1 MRYSSPLS
9 EMTKPLPG
17 GQAKSSPEQ
26 PVQRTTF
33 RLAVS
38 ANIECGV
45 IYELVLVTTRIRVLR
60 ELGFTT
66 PALRELEQ
74 VVDGAEHG
82 PFSSDLF
89 ETAQQVD
96 L

>member
-1 MRYSSPLS
+1 M
-9 EMTKPLPG
+9 
-17 GQAKSSPEQ
+17 
-26 PVQRTTF
+26 
-33 RLAVS
+33 
-38 ANIECGV
+38 

>member
-1 MRYSSPLS
+1 MSLS
-9 EMTKPLPG
+9 
-17 GQAKSSPEQ
+17 
-26 PVQRTTF
+26 
-33 RLAVS
+33 
-38 ANIECGV
+38 
-45 IYELVLVTTRIRVLR
+45 TRIRVLR
-60 ELGFTT
+60 ELGITT

-74 VVDGAEHG
+74 VEDSAEHG